1 MSAFDLDKITESLR
15 SLKIK
20 NRNDALNLLAGLSAS
35 KLKLSARQLI
45 VLTSGLLQLIEIEK
59 AVYANNSS
67 NPVVSRL
74 SIALTFLR
82 DLVEEELKNH
92 RKLRYKHWISIVNTI
107 TTNYFADR
115 LNSSLEPCIVPFSQ
129 ILRSVISENLVRT
142 HLTVEAW
149 QKVYK
154 FIQKAIDVALDESRS
169 TPSSNETLLC
179 NMVETLLL
187 LIGGD
192 TSLTYL
198 PLYQDQAYFSLLRLC
213 KRCLKSC
220 ERRESPVL
228 IACFKLINKL
238 VPALATEDVKF
249 CHELVKYALKSI
261 IQFASTSVEPLFI
274 QFCIFLNLD
283 SVHRFFR
290 ILHLPLLTS
299 VEITSETTLSIGDSS
314 RVGEDE
320 LEVQLYTVGMLIQ
333 ALLSRL
339 IAASQSI
346 GPENV
351 IIHRSTHL
359 DWFRLTNVSYTSS
372 NGGNWLLLTGLA
384 KLVDSYFRLRAEL
397 SDKFIERSLQSS
409 KNFTSSTIDAYTNKR
424 QKMKD
429 AKTKL
434 WAAETALQL
443 YMSLAS
449 NIEEPKARLCGLQLL
464 TVHFELFENLTESKA
479 VVKTANTDSSTS
491 WNLNES
497 TIMDLDTFTSTDG
510 KLVPCLRLL
519 VRLINE
525 SSNVFWALV
534 CAHSLLDRIL
544 LEVGKERKA
553 LTKLLH
559 QLLKLLLTRIK
570 ERTYSTVATSIISQ
584 IILLQLDANV
594 EILVDESLK
603 SQLLNIIEMADL
615 AGPAII
621 DNSTLHFWFCVPRM
635 LRGVINEET
644 IALSVDRWFISR
656 FCDTSQEHGPQNSL
670 SKPGSSPNPIAI
682 GMMLLW
688 ISGKDANLSDIS
700 NIPTP
705 CSVEFEQY
713 QIRSRSD
720 SKLQGLIAL
729 ERDKSSDKVTHISC
743 PLLLASTSAF
753 NSIKQRIKETHTNIM
768 RSEIALEKLTEWAIL
783 LTNIVDT
790 ASLDTLQEI
799 SDLLTCCKEAWSMVA
814 DEIQSSKQSFMV
826 IDMVLESSIL
836 SKTMKRISLPVS
848 KILSHIPVL
857 QKCIPAPIIE
867 AEYDDFGSSSQIL
880 ESRQSFAKSLSPD
893 PQPSNS
899 SSLFEFKFM
908 YGDNSFQEHM
918 RQLELLDSHS
928 LLKVLSS
935 YVKHLKA
942 TDMIEKESL
951 SLFRLVRLIGEGPLS
966 DQRFDRDDLTVKV
979 SCEILGEL
987 MPICGNRNDDLTADL
1002 LDLFKYLAQCV
1013 LKGLFLTN
1021 SKVCSFWNLY
1031 FSISVSLGAF
1041 EMLSLLMA
1049 AFLEDFETSS
1059 NCFKVNLSN
1068 SLAKHLSVLDGPE
1081 QMDVYRELFLRFANP
1096 QASIERCAAYCS
1108 FFREITHNSELLKT
1122 TALFNF
1128 IECAKHP
1135 FLKPYLR
1142 STIAGMSNNR
1152 NSKVLFVTNKFELL
1166 RNWTRYN
1173 HNVFEYPYDLF
1184 DYSDLSSFL
1193 SENYKEIISILISM
1207 KSESRTPLMAE
1218 LTKIAKVKGSDVE
1231 SLICDS
1237 LSLIVPMAYTTEG
1250 IRNSIFKV
1258 LTELLQENF
1267 KLHTR
1272 QKLNLIILEI
1282 LRFTDYSDEST
1293 FANLLSRTINGHC
1306 FGSISNV
1313 SPTLQTSV
1321 SPNSSFELINV
1332 LVLKYW
1338 KLEGAPYWSHERCY
1352 FFIRQLGRRSS
1363 RLRYGETAF
1372 LRMIKYVLSLSNL
1385 PLTDA
1390 KVFELVVDSCSCH
1403 DWSFKYS
1410 EMYSILSLFDVPYI
1424 LTETGL
1430 ELMRTTL
1437 KILNLACLSHG
1448 SSKSLSLIR
1457 QLESASSNL
1466 TNFPSYSRLVSATL
1480 ALCESRAV
1488 MISYSDFEDFLN
1500 DPRAMLLIE
1509 HNLDLVL
1516 LLFSHLLKFASKS
1529 EIRGSNQQLVAI
1541 FLKNSLTTANDE
1553 ITMWIS
1559 LYLSQ
1564 FYLSGSFEKVEDA
1577 FTEQKESIMFTNEDY
1592 SQNSRG
1598 MNFFLGYLL
1607 RDLESPEYERA
1618 AFVETILGS
1627 ISWKYEANHNEV
1639 QKFMN
1644 YEDTY
1649 AKVKKFLIPMDF
1661 HSCILIN
1668 SPESEFKMTCVS
1680 LESYIRDFSSFIL
1693 NSTSDQWMSQ
1703 LLLSVIQEIAA
1714 YTSLASLLVSYV
1726 LQFPESAGE
1735 LLPNLLCFY
1744 TTLTGKEG
1752 AKKVGNLLSSYWKLF
1767 KKPYDQRAIEMI
1779 KNTVLLVRAG
1789 AKLDILVFKTLYEG
1803 LNKMDLSKI
1812 VQKGT
1817 FPKSALML
1825 LEDAQSQTL
1834 NQTSLNQQ
1842 LALIYESLD
1851 EDDLFH
1857 GLPEDPSVDNA
1868 LKLLSRLG
1876 TSAEKVNYRN
1886 GQLDAFVLLNS
1897 KSNGHQLASSLVED
1911 GQLGL
1916 SKALDQNLQRESS
1929 SFEWA
1934 WKLNLW
1940 SIPVSREGVEKHSV
1954 VYAYFRQIQES
1965 LESPEDIYK
1974 HTILNLM
1981 GSKHSSTVQAKQYL
1995 ETISI
2000 LETLQSIIRCEMSDL
2015 KSETGKFDDLTLWF
2029 SKSDPNYSED
2039 LLRARQIAYKLRGD
2053 KMQKNPF
2060 LSFASDSKSPLALKD
2075 LTLQGLAS
2083 SVGRAIDIHRINK
2096 QEQKM
2101 ISSTILLDEIMKSS
2115 DFHEKHIQDELLR
2128 LSKFHFAKTFWD
2140 NGKTSTS
2147 VAFLRDVIEGGSIE
2161 LPFDNLCVHSTL
2173 ASATLAKWL
2182 VESRQSLG
2190 STVFAQII
2198 EPIRSQ
2204 LEEIKS
2210 TKQKAQV
2217 LHLLAHF
2224 CEQQYKSKTLTD
2236 QLGEIAKRVHD
2247 NRKEIEEIKTHYSRT
2262 SVLSA
2267 EKKSVQKYY
2276 NRLKS
2281 RAAAEESELANL
2293 NSKRELFAR
2302 NAATFYLSSLLVGD
2316 EYSSDMDNLFSLFL
2330 ELAGDVELQTDLA
2343 DQLQLLPTFKPL
2355 SWCTQLLSRIS
2366 NDDSHFQRSVQ
2377 TLIFRICKDHPFHL
2391 LYYLISLI
2399 KHEEFSKE
2407 TSNLMMSVRVEAAK
2421 QLREKLLSDDLVYAT
2436 DVLLPV
2442 ERLSDQCILLS
2453 EYKGSKGKKLDLE
2466 KLKIGQYWM
2475 NDLLHVPPPTLDLP
2489 VSHNGYDQAPYMVG
2503 VSPKVS
2509 IATSGLS
2516 LPKIATLN
2524 LSDGTLHKMLL
2535 KHGTDD
2541 LRQDATMEQVFNK
2554 VNYIFNLDK
2563 EARKRNLRVRTYKA
2577 VPLGPKAGVIE
2588 FVSNSKALI
2597 EVIRPYHQKLD
2608 KLKLE
2613 TARSMMKDCQTSG
2626 ISERIKVYNEIT
2638 SQIGPVLCHYFTDN
2652 FISPDAWFQSRQ
2664 IYTRGIAT
2672 TSMVGHILGLGDRHC
2687 NNILLDEFTGEP
2699 IHIDL
2704 GVAFDQGKRL
2714 PIPETVPFRLT
2725 RDIVDGFGI
2734 SGTRGSFGKVCE
2746 HSFRVLRSNKD
2757 RILSILDV
2765 LRWDPLYSWSISPI
2779 RKQKLQDEN
2788 GAIGAHVPNEHG
2800 SEAGDALLTVL
2811 KKINAD
2817 GLSVE
2822 ATVLELI
2829 QEATSVEN
2837 LAVIYCGWC
2846 PFF

>member
-35 KLKLSARQLI
+35 KLKLSARQLT

-107 TTNYFADR
+107 ISNYFADH
-115 LNSSLEPCIVPFSQ
+115 LNSPLEPCIVAFSQ
-129 ILRSVISENLVRT
+129 ILRTVISENLVRT

-154 FIQKAIDVALDESRS
+154 FVQKTIDVALDESRS

-187 LIGGD
+187 LVGGD

-238 VPALATEDVKF
+238 IPALATEDVKF

-274 QFCIFLNLD
+274 QFCIFLNLE

-299 VEITSETTLSIGDSS
+299 VEISSDTALSLGDSS
-314 RVGEDE
+314 KIGEDE
-320 LEVQLYTVGMLIQ
+320 LEVQLYTAGMLIQ

-339 IAASQSI
+339 IAASQSL

-351 IIHRSTHL
+351 IVHRSAHL

-384 KLVDSYFRLRAEL
+384 KLVDSYFRLRSEL

-409 KNFTSSTIDAYTNKR
+409 KNFTSSTIDVYTNKR

-429 AKTKL
+429 TKTKL

-449 NIEEPKARLCGLQLL
+449 NNEEPKTRLCGLQLL
-464 TVHFELFENLTESKA
+464 TVHFELFENLTEPTA
-479 VVKTANTDSSTS
+479 VAKTANTNSSTS

-497 TIMDLDTFTSTDG
+497 TIMDLNNFTSADG
-510 KLVPCLRLL
+510 KLIPCLRLL
-519 VRLINE
+519 VRLISE

-534 CAHSLLDRIL
+534 CAHSLLNRIP
-544 LEVGKERKA
+544 LEVGKETQA

-594 EILVDESLK
+594 EILVDENLK

-615 AGPAII
+615 AGPATI
-621 DNSTLHFWFCVPRM
+621 DDSSLQLWFCVPRM
-635 LRGVINEET
+635 LRGVINDESL
-644 IALSVDRWFISR
+644 ALSVDRWFSSR
-656 FCDTSQEHGPQNSL
+656 FCDTPREYGTEIHL
-670 SKPGSSPNPIAI
+670 SRPDGSPDPLTI
-682 GMMLLW
+682 GRTLLW
-688 ISGKDANLSDIS
+688 VSGKDANVSTAAEIS
-700 NIPTP
+700 TP
-705 CSVEFEQY
+705 CSMEFEQY
-713 QIRSRSD
+713 QTNSKSD
-720 SKLQGLIAL
+720 SKLQRLIAL
-729 ERDKSSDKVTHISC
+729 EQDNCSNNARQTSC
-743 PLLLASTSAF
+743 PILLASPSAF
-753 NSIKQRIKETHTNIM
+753 NSIKMRIQETHTNIM
-768 RSEIALEKLTEWAIL
+768 GSDISLEKLLEWALL
-783 LTNIVDT
+783 LTKIVDT
-790 ASLDTLQEI
+790 AIPDTSKEI
-799 SDLLTCCKEAWSMVA
+799 SVLLTCCEEAWSMVA

-826 IDMVLESSIL
+826 IEKVFKSSIK
-836 SKTMKRISLPVS
+836 SNTMKRISFPVS
-848 KILSHIPVL
+848 RISSHIPVL
-857 QKCIPAPIIE
+857 HKHSSALMNE

-880 ESRQSFAKSLSPD
+880 ESRQSFAKSPSPD
-893 PQPSNS
+893 PQPLNS
-899 SSLFEFKFM
+899 ADFFMFKIM
-908 YGDNSFQEHM
+908 YGDDSFQEHM
-918 RQLELLDSHS
+918 RQLELLDSRS
-928 LLKVLSS
+928 LLEVLSF

-942 TDMIEKESL
+942 TNMIETESL

-966 DQRFDRDDLTVKV
+966 DQRFDRDDLTVQV

-987 MPICGNRNDDLTADL
+987 MPICGNSNDGLAADL
-1002 LDLFKYLAQCV
+1002 LDLFKFLAQCV

-1031 FSISVSLGAF
+1031 FSISGSLGEF

-1049 AFLEDFETSS
+1049 AFLEDFDTSS

-1068 SLAKHLSVLDGPE
+1068 SLAKHLTILDGPE

-1108 FFREITHNSELLKT
+1108 FFKEITQSSELLKT

-1142 STIAGMSNNR
+1142 STIAGMSKNQK
-1152 NSKVLFVTNKFELL
+1152 SKVLFVNHKFELL
-1166 RNWTRYN
+1166 KNWTRYN

-1184 DYSDLSSFL
+1184 DYTDLSSFL
-1193 SENYKEIISILISM
+1193 SENYKEITAILISM
-1207 KSESRTPLMAE
+1207 KSTSRTSLMAE

-1237 LSLIVPMAYTTEG
+1237 LSLIVPMAYTSEG

-1267 KLHTR
+1267 KLHMR
-1272 QKLNLIILEI
+1272 QKMNLIILEI
-1282 LRFTDYSDEST
+1282 LRFTDYSDEGT

-1306 FGSISNV
+1306 FGSNSSVN
-1313 SPTLQTSV
+1313 TTSQSAV

-1332 LVLKYW
+1332 LVMKYW
-1338 KLEGAPYWSHERCY
+1338 KLESAPYWSHERCY
-1352 FFIRQLGRRSS
+1352 FFIRQLGRQSS
-1363 RLRYGETAF
+1363 RLRYGETVF

-1390 KVFELVVDSCSCH
+1390 KVFELVVDTCFCH
-1403 DWSFKYS
+1403 DCNFEDS
-1410 EMYSILSLFDVPYI
+1410 EVYSILSLFDVSYI
-1424 LTETGL
+1424 LTETGS
-1430 ELMRTTL
+1430 EFIQTTL
-1437 KILNLACLSHG
+1437 KILNQTCLSHG
-1448 SSKSLSLIR
+1448 SSNSLSLIR
-1457 QLESASSNL
+1457 QLESASGNL

-1480 ALCESRAV
+1480 ALCENRAV
-1488 MISYSDFEDFLN
+1488 TISYSDFEDFLN
-1500 DPRAMLLIE
+1500 DPKAIFLIE

-1516 LLFSHLLKFASKS
+1516 LLFSHLLKYASRS
-1529 EIRGSNQQLVAI
+1529 EIKSSNQQLVAI
-1541 FLKNSLTTANDE
+1541 FMRNNLTAANDE

-1559 LYLSQ
+1559 LYLSH
-1564 FYLSGSFEKVEDA
+1564 FYLSGSLEKVEDV
-1577 FTEQKESIMFTNEDY
+1577 FTEKKESSMFTNEDY
-1592 SQNSRG
+1592 SQKLRG
-1598 MNFFLGYLL
+1598 INFFLDYLM
-1607 RDLESPEYERA
+1607 RDLESSEYERA

-1627 ISWKYEANHNEV
+1627 ISWKYEANHSEV
-1639 QKFMN
+1639 QRFMN
-1644 YEDTY
+1644 YEDVY
-1649 AKVKKFLIPMDF
+1649 PKVRKFLIPMDF

-1668 SPESEFKMTCVS
+1668 SPESEFKMTCVT
-1680 LESYIRDFSSFIL
+1680 LETYIRDFSSFIL
-1693 NSTSDQWMSQ
+1693 NSSSDQWMSQ

-1744 TTLTGKEG
+1744 ITLTGKEG
-1752 AKKVGNLLSSYWKLF
+1752 AKKVGNLLSSYWNLF

-1789 AKLDILVFKTLYEG
+1789 AKLEVLVFKTFYEG

-1812 VQKGT
+1812 VHKGA

-1825 LEDAQSQTL
+1825 LEDAQSQML
-1834 NQTSLNQQ
+1834 NQKNINQQ
-1842 LALIYESLD
+1842 LASIYESLD
-1851 EDDLFH
+1851 DDDLFH
-1857 GLPEDPSVDNA
+1857 GLPEDPSVENA

-1886 GQLDAFVLLNS
+1886 GQLDAFVLLNG
-1897 KSNGHQLASSLVED
+1897 KSDGHQLASSLVED

-1940 SIPVSREGVEKHSV
+1940 NIPVSQEGIEKHSV
-1954 VYAYFRQIQES
+1954 AYAYFRQIQES
-1965 LESPEDIYK
+1965 LESPENIYK

-1981 GSKHSSTVQAKQYL
+1981 GSKNLSTMQARKYL

-2000 LETLQSIIRCEMSDL
+2000 LECLQSIIRSEMSAL
-2015 KSETGKFDDLTLWF
+2015 KTESATFDKLTLWF
-2029 SKSDPNYSED
+2029 SKSDPSYSED
-2039 LLRARQIAYKLRGD
+2039 LLKARQIAYRLRGD
-2053 KMQKNPF
+2053 KIQQNPL
-2060 LSFASDSKSPLALKD
+2060 LSFASDSESPLALKD

-2101 ISSTILLDEIMKSS
+2101 ISSTILLDEIVKSS
-2115 DFHEKHIQDELLR
+2115 DFHEKQLQDELSR
-2128 LSKFHFAKTFWD
+2128 FSKFYFAKTFWG
-2140 NGKTSTS
+2140 NGKTTTS
-2147 VAFLRDVIEGGSIE
+2147 VAFLRDVMEGGSIE
-2161 LPFDNLCVHSTL
+2161 LPFENLSVHSTL

-2190 STVFAQII
+2190 SSVFAQII
-2198 EPIRSQ
+2198 EPIKPQ
-2204 LEEIKS
+2204 LEDIKS
-2210 TKQKAQV
+2210 TKQKGEV
-2217 LHLLAHF
+2217 LHLLARF
-2224 CEQQYKSKTLTD
+2224 CEQQYKSKTLAD

-2316 EYSSDMDNLFSLFL
+2316 EYSSDMDNFFSLFL
-2330 ELAGDVELQTDLA
+2330 ELAGDVELQRDLV
-2343 DQLQLLPTFKPL
+2343 DGLQSLPTFKPL

-2366 NDDSHFQRSVQ
+2366 NDDSQFQQSVQ
-2377 TLIFRICKDHPFHL
+2377 TMIFRICKDHPFHL

-2399 KHEEFSKE
+2399 KHEEISKE

-2421 QLREKLLSDDLVYAT
+2421 QLREKLLAHDLVYANE
-2436 DVLLPV
+2436 VLLPV

-2489 VSHNGYDQAPYMVG
+2489 VSHNGYGQVPYMVS
-2503 VSPKVS
+2503 VLPKVS

-2613 TARSMMKDCQTSG
+2613 TARSMMKDCQTSE
-2626 ISERIKVYNEIT
+2626 ISERLKVYNEIT
-2638 SQIGPVLCHYFTDN
+2638 SQIGPVLRHYFTDN
-2652 FISPDAWFQSRQ
+2652 FISPDAWYQSRQ

-2788 GAIGAHVPNEHG
+2788 GGIGAHVPHEHG
-2800 SEAGDALLTVL
+2800 SEAGDALLTVM